1 MGKKTRDLLVVL
13 ASLAAL
19 GACGGEGDATAT
31 EDGSIEDVISTPATS
46 APPEDPASDPAT
58 DPTGGSSDAEA
69 YAKVVM
75 TTNMNEVFA
84 GYEVD
89 GATVRFT
96 MKDGVTLDDAQ
107 CQYLRLSNRA
117 LREAAGVTVLVVD
130 DGTEVAC

>member
-31 EDGSIEDVISTPATS
+31 EDRSIEDVISTPATS
-46 APPEDPASDPAT
+46 APTEDPAT
-58 DPTGGSSDAEA
+58 DPSGSSDAEA

-89 GATVRFT
+89 GTTVRFT

-130 DGTEVAC
+130 DGSEVAC

>member
-1 MGKKTRDLLVVL
+1 MGKKTRELLVVL

-19 GACGGEGDATAT
+19 GACGGEGAGSS
-31 EDGSIEDVISTPATS
+31 EDRSNEDIISTPAIS
-46 APPEDPASDPAT
+46 APTEDPANDPA
-58 DPTGGSSDAEA
+58 GGSSDAEA

-89 GATVRFT
+89 GTTVRFA
-96 MKDGVTLDDAQ
+96 MKDGVALDDAQ

-130 DGTEVAC
+130 DGTEVSC